1 MTGNVELTPMDA
13 HNEALLAR
21 AHPAD
26 WKNPAPEGRYNM
38 VVIGAGTAGLVTAA
52 ATASLGG
59 KAAIIERRFMGGD
72 CLNYGCV
79 PSKAIIRCARS
90 VHEARKAGRFGVSVG
105 EVSVDFAAVMERM
118 RKLRAQ
124 ISEHDSTRRFAD
136 MGVDVYLGE
145 AEFTGPDTVRVGDAE
160 MTFARACIATGSSAA
175 VPPIDGLQEA
185 GYLTNETIFSLTELP
200 QRMVVIGGGPIGCE
214 MGQAFARLGS
224 KVAILNRPPQLL
236 KKEDPDVSKIIHEQ
250 FQSEGIEV
258 VLNADTTRVETSGEA
273 KKVYYTANGEE
284 NYVEADAILVAT
296 GRKPNVEGLGLE
308 AAGVEYD
315 RKRGVIVDDRL
326 RTSNKRIYAAG
337 DICMKYKFTHAADAA
352 ARIVIR
358 NALFWGRGK
367 LSALT
372 IPWCTYT
379 DPEVAHTGMYAHQAR
394 RAGVEVDTYGR
405 PLSEVDRAVL
415 DGQDDGLV
423 RIHVKKGTDKIL
435 GATIVA
441 AHAGQMISEITLAI
455 GAGAGLGAIS
465 NTIHPYPT
473 QSEAIRQL
481 GDEYNR
487 TRLTPFTKKLFKKIL
502 SWRR

>member
-1 MTGNVELTPMDA
+1 MTENVELAPMDA
-13 HNEALLAR
+13 HNETLLAR

-26 WKNPAPEGRYNM
+26 WKNPTPEGRYNM

-52 ATASLGG
+52 ATVSLGG

-79 PSKAIIRCARS
+79 PSKAIIRCARAA
-90 VHEARKAGRFGVSVG
+90 HTARTAGRLGVSA
-105 EVSVDFAAVMERM
+105 EDVSVDFAAVMERM

-124 ISEHDSTRRFAD
+124 ISEHDSAERFKGL
-136 MGVDVYLGE
+136 GVDVYLGE
-145 AEFTGPDTVRVGDAE
+145 AEFTGPDTVNVGDAE
-160 MTFARACIATGSSAA
+160 LTFARACIAAGSHPS
-175 VPPIDGLQEA
+175 VPSVEGLEDA

-200 QRMVVIGGGPIGCE
+200 PRMVVIGGGPIGCE
-214 MGQAFARLGS
+214 MGQTFARLGS
-224 KVAILNRPPQLL
+224 NVTILNRSGQLL
-236 KKEDPDVSKIIHEQ
+236 KKEDADVAQIIQNQ
-250 FQSEGIEV
+250 FQNEGIEV
-258 VLNADTTRVETSGEA
+258 VFSANTTRVETAREA
-273 KKVYYTANGEE
+273 KKVYYTAKGEE

-308 AAGVEYD
+308 KAGVEYD

-372 IPWCTYT
+372 VPWCTYT
-379 DPEVAHTGMYAHQAR
+379 EPEVAHTGMYAHEAR
-394 RAGVEVDTYGR
+394 EAGIDIDTYDR

-415 DGQDDGLV
+415 DGQDNGLV
-423 RIHVKKGTDKIL
+423 RIHVKKGTDRIL

-455 GAGAGLGAIS
+455 EAGVGLGAIS

-473 QSEAIRQL
+473 QAEAIRQL

-487 TRLTPFTKKLFKKIL
+487 TRLTPLTKKLFKKIL